1 MHAMMTR
8 RCEKSGKSS
17 GFDFNYRAGI
27 LMKTRAHKVVAK
39 NKERRAHRE
48 QASGADVG
56 VSVSVV
62 RTVSLAPLA
71 HAVAL
76 IIATGAWHSAH
87 AQQAFSSAWF
97 AAKGAAQST
106 AASTG
111 YLPNGMPASSLTN
124 PALQQQKANQQLQT
138 SLNNLSIV
146 ARGIAAQQAA
156 QQAARLAALNG
167 NGVPDG
173 LGDGGLKVDTNSLT
187 KGWLNANAPTQTTAG
202 GQTTVAIQ
210 QTADRAILN
219 WESFNVGKNTLLR
232 FYQDANWA
240 VLNRVN
246 DPLARP
252 SQIQGQI
259 KGDGTVMIVN
269 RNGIIF
275 SGSSRV
281 NTRSLVASTAGITDA
296 QFRDK
301 GLYVDATGTQPSFTN
316 AMGKIEVQAGAQL
329 STSAS
334 TSATQSGGYV
344 LLMGSEVN
352 NAGQINTPGGQ
363 VTLAAGDNFYIRK
376 GASTDGNATSTTR
389 GNEVSAQLNVGSAS
403 SGKASN
409 TGLITAATGDI
420 TMTGHAVVQ
429 AGVVVSTTSVSTRGT
444 IHLLNRASDT
454 AGSVTLAEGSTT
466 ALLLDQSASTALDS
480 QRDAALKNL
489 DGVKTTNNITA
500 NFDNLSNV
508 SDRGDLS
515 RIEIVSGNTVEFKD
529 ASTTLAT
536 GGQIAVSAKQ
546 RSLVGNGAIL
556 NVAGAVGV
564 SVAMES
570 NNLSINVQGNELRDA
585 SGNRDGGLLNSSNVW
600 IDRRSLVLVPAG
612 TNGYTTDR
620 WYTAGGLLEVS
631 GYLATGGHSVGEWMA
646 LGGSVTFS
654 GKDVVTQARSNINL
668 SGGTLNVQTGYLNQ
682 SWLKGA
688 DGQLYEVSKAPRDLL
703 YNGLY
708 KGYELEHARWGKN
721 ATEYFYNPLIGPQRR
736 LESGYTVGR
745 DAGRLIIATD
755 SAVLEGQLTTEVF
768 QGGRQTQAAQAG
780 LDGYYQ
786 SQNAAAQRGQLIIG
800 QYLPRYDTAASLLR
814 YGLTPKASQV
824 TLADQVAAIA
834 DGLGLS
840 TALPA
845 DRLGSVLL
853 DSGSING
860 FGLGGLIIGGK
871 DSISVNSAV
880 QMANGGNITLYAP
893 QVSVNAD
900 IAAHGGS
907 INLGN
912 VLLQM
917 SANNR
922 YEDTNQL
929 AAAGKPTVVNVADG
943 VKLDA
948 SGMWSNLQKNQE
960 DIGGLPAMNGGTVS
974 IRSTR
979 DVLLGRSS
987 LIDVSSGAAMLAS
1000 GKSSGGKGGSVRLQN
1015 NAVPGVGTAMRLDG
1029 DLRGYGV
1036 AGGGTLTIDTGSI
1049 VIGGSNAVAGGLQLA
1064 ADYFSKGFS
1073 SYALAGLDGITV
1085 ADGAQLNVFMP
1096 VYRIGADAGSKLSG
1110 RSADAALEVWTPP
1123 VYQEDP
1129 VKAKLTQRKGASI
1142 SLQAGTADSTLAASR
1157 LNTTVLRIGRDAN
1170 INVDPGQ
1177 TVTLSGIGQITIDR
1191 GARLNAWGGNITL
1204 GQLAFAETNP
1214 TLNAAYL
1221 TADKHSIWI
1230 GEQVVLDVAARAVT
1244 AVDMRGRTYGVVGA
1258 GGSIVI
1264 GGTVDPAKGLV
1275 STQNLHVFV
1284 AVREGA
1290 VLDASG
1296 SQATL
1301 DIDGLGKTVIAGN
1314 GGSIALAAGDGL
1326 YLDGIMRAASGG
1338 SGAAGGSLSVAQDLP
1353 SYLNTASVTL
1363 QTPRQFIIDQQAQP
1377 SALTAGLNDRDGTAQ
1392 MVYGHARLGVD
1403 QVQNGG
1409 FGQLTLFGRG
1419 GIFFNGNIELS
1430 MSQSLQLYAGGF
1442 SQLDAAHGAT
1452 RVNLAAPYVR
1462 LAGAGLLTTPDQ
1474 MSLPTV
1480 SPVVLPAT
1488 PASLNANAALIDMRD
1503 TVTLGFS
1510 TNTFNSSGDLR
1521 LLASVNAPPSGAQF
1535 STIVSTAGDITL
1547 RAAQI
1552 YPDTGAMASVQA
1564 GVGWGK
1570 EPATGYSLYNPASIL
1585 RVERN
1590 GSDLPALPYSVFGV
1604 LQLGAATV
1612 EQGGVLRAPLGA
1624 IKLGNGDRGFNN
1636 QLDLLPGSLTSVS
1649 AAGLI
1654 MPYGGTVDGISYT
1667 YGGNNVTL
1675 VGIGGNPA
1683 TQGVS
1688 LAGTSVNVQAGA
1700 VIDLSGGGNLTG
1712 AGFVSGRGG
1721 STDVRTSPLM
1731 QVGTDGRF
1739 SLPTLA
1745 SNPVYA
1751 IVPGQ
1756 QVAQAPGVSS
1766 GAATDPL
1773 IGQKITIGQGVPGL
1787 PAGTY
1792 TLMPST
1798 YALLPGAFRVEL
1810 NGAAGLGASFAT
1822 MALRNGSSTVAAQ
1835 LSMGNTGIADTLFR
1849 QAIVTPA
1856 KTMRTYSQYN
1866 EMSYAQFIAADAAR
1880 RGITRAMEPDDG
1892 KSLMLTLRT
1901 GGGADAFQFDGSA
1914 NFGAVNDG
1922 YDGSLVVV
1930 ALAKAFQ
1937 PRALE
1942 IVAPGADASPG
1953 FNGVTLH
1960 SDSLNKL
1967 LPGRMMIGSTPS
1979 VLYGQGGNVIGF
1991 STNDTAQIS
2000 LRSGASLSAPEV
2012 MLVTGLGTNS
2022 GGQNI
2027 VIEQGAAINTIGKG
2041 KVSYDA
2047 TNGFVYSGGVDMLA
2061 VSNGLL
2067 NFIPNTVAATGGS
2080 TDGIRIGGCTFTPC
2094 IGATELYSEGSIAAF
2109 TSNSFSLD
2117 DTVRYGTRNLTLGV
2131 SSVNAG
2137 TPQALADAAAR
2148 NALPFGF
2155 ALNQNVLNRLLA
2167 GDTRYG
2173 APALETLILTA
2184 RDSFNFYG
2192 STSLSTLNAATGK
2205 SSLKNLVLNTPAI
2218 YGYGNAG
2225 DVATIQTGNLIGNG
2239 GTSPA
2244 GNIVAQGAGTGSGT
2258 LDIRAERIEFG
2269 YAPFTQPSSLTVVDR
2284 LTLGFANVNFT
2295 ATDRIT
2301 ANHKGGLS
2309 VYQSQGA
2316 YDAATGYQY
2325 SGGNLNITTP
2335 LLTGEAASVNRITA
2349 GGTITVAAPAGI
2361 GAAAAERTD
2370 VALGA
2375 ELSLTAGDVR
2385 LDSTVA
2391 LASGKLS
2398 ITSAGDLLLDKHA
2411 TIDMAGR
2418 KLAFFDINKY
2428 SWGGDVTL
2436 ESRSGNLRQA
2446 AGSLIDLSAQNN
2458 RAGTLKATALAD
2470 AAGVVDLQGSILGTS
2485 SGYYDAGGTLV
2496 PYLAAT
2502 IDIGAQNL
2510 GDSGALDSQFA
2521 ALNQRL
2527 TAGGVFGGRSFQLKQ
2542 GDLNIGSDIKAGEVN
2557 VSVDNGSLTVYGT
2570 IDASGERVG
2579 SIRLAAGNNLTISGG
2594 ALLDAHGSTLRVD
2607 SYGKIIDS
2615 PNRAIVELSSGDT
2628 GQLTLASGSRIDL
2641 RHGTD
2646 AVVGLQAGQNDGVAR
2661 GTLTLNA
2668 FRTGETS
2675 GDIRIDAGGNLNI
2688 AGARSIAVN
2697 AMWRYIDAPDGVDP
2711 LVTRPFQVITQGYLD
2726 QKHTQNTLFMT
2737 AALANGNLMNSKL
2750 TGLRAYNDAFHL
2762 RPGMEIASKTA
2773 DGDLVV
2779 QGDLDLSGY
2788 RYASVNPHTQLTGVY
2803 GSGEA
2808 GALTLRAGGNLDV
2821 YGSINDGFAPPPAT
2835 PDDNGWLLLPG
2846 KDFTGGNI
2854 IIPRS
2859 GVVLDDGTIYEAG
2872 QTLNY
2877 DLPIQARAFE
2887 TGQLIPVAST
2897 LSAPMTLAAG
2907 TVLSTNVRDASG
2919 NLLRAAGSVLAAS
2932 ETLPANTR
2940 FDAGM
2945 RLPGAASLTAMI
2957 WPKNV
2962 KLPELSGG
2970 GGVFVMNGATTLPM
2984 GAFIPAG
2991 TDIKLPG
2998 GVASIDLRDR
3008 SSGSQGK
3015 LWAIAAMLPEGSQSW
3030 AMRLVA
3036 GADTGA
3042 ADSRITKPQTGAG
3055 TLRLADG
3062 HYGSYGR
3069 AQQSFGW
3076 SQQAVDEFLEYLG
3089 VTIVLGDPIDPTLLG
3104 IPDVATVCSS
3114 YPDYC
3119 MGVGTPTYIPTPAS
3133 TRFSVVRTGIGDMDL
3148 LAAKDFRMDTLYGVY
3163 TAGVSSAAT
3172 SASDPYNLPRVG
3184 NSNGTVLNDA
3194 SGAYEKFVNGG
3205 PNSLA
3210 RAWYPTEGG
3219 NLTVRVGGS
3228 ISGNQMAAADSGY
3241 QRPNPDDTGYDTAAV
3256 GNWLWRQGS
3265 GSTLGGGNDQ
3275 LTAWWINFGSYVS
3288 ATADKLI
3295 GFTGLGALGG
3305 GNLRVEAGGDAGTLG
3320 RTVGL
3325 QRESTFNWRS
3335 QSLVLAVGSTGR
3347 VGADGSLTLTGGGDL
3362 DVRIGGALNPVSAT
3376 NDVDP
3381 SGGALVNLRGS
3392 VQVQAAELGRMTMSY
3407 SAEASRSIP
3416 GETRAFNAFVPTR
3429 ADLGGGL
3436 ILVPGDATFNLSSRG
3451 DQVINSA
3458 IDPGRVSQM
3467 RATPLTASM
3476 PDPNDPIKSL
3486 PTGSGTSWFSLWT
3499 KNTALNLFSAGGN
3512 LSPIMP
3518 GTGSD
3523 LSIVYPGS
3531 LSAVAASGSL
3541 YYGLAGTTSNNNL
3554 VLTPLLLAPSANG
3567 QLEFLAHKSIYSG
3580 GYTVS
3585 QSAGASSSMATPF
3598 RPAFSGTTADGTV
3611 VSNLNSDGSHVNFS
3625 RNSYPL
3631 FAFGSGTASGD
3642 LSGNGQPA
3650 RFYAV
3655 DGDLIGVSS
3664 GRAISFTV
3672 SRDETR
3678 SGQLWYEGAQPVWMR
3693 AGRDIVGSGSRLGN
3707 ADLFQ
3712 GEDKYSAVN
3721 NLFVNNSV
3729 NDVSIVSAGRDILYS
3744 GFAVA
3749 GPGTLE
3755 TMAGRNIQM
3764 EDRVGVNSIGPIVA
3778 GDKRPG
3784 AGIAM
3789 QAGVSAA
3796 GADYAGLIAR
3806 YLDPAN
3812 LMTSGTSLA
3821 SQPGKVVKTYEKELA
3836 AWLTERYGFTGNTE
3850 QARTFFAGLP
3860 AEQQRVFARQVYF
3873 AELTAGGR
3881 EYNDPNSPRSASYLR
3896 GRNMIASLF
3905 PSMNAAGSS
3914 LTYAGDITMFGN
3926 AGVHTMFGG
3935 DIQMLSPGG
3944 RQVFGVEGTSPA
3956 GSTGVITQGAGNV
3969 QLYSLGSILLGQSRI
3984 MTTFGGNV
3992 IAWSANGDINA
4003 GRGSKTTVVY
4013 TPPKRVYDRWGNV
4026 TLSADVPSSGA
4037 GIATLAPIP
4046 EVPAGDVD
4054 LIAPL
4059 GTIDA
4064 GEAGIRV
4071 SGNVNLAAL
4080 QVINAANIQ
4089 VKGDA
4094 VGIPTI
4100 AAVNV
4105 GALTNASA
4113 AASSAASA
4121 AQDSVQRARNEARQ
4135 ALPSIFTVRVLGF
4148 GNEQGSGGEQTLP
4161 RSGLHSDAT
4170 GYDAKNRVQILG
4182 HGENFNP
4189 ELLSRLTAEQR
4200 RQLQQPR

>member
-1 MHAMMTR
+1 MPSLHVSR
-8 RCEKSGKSS
+8 RTLTTALQPQTSS
-17 GFDFNYRAGI
+17 AYRFDNGQTDIYRPRPI
-27 LMKTRAHKVVAK
+27 
-39 NKERRAHRE
+39 
-48 QASGADVG
+48 
-56 VSVSVV
+56 V
-62 RTVSLAPLA
+62 R
-71 HAVAL
+71 AVAIML
-76 IIATGAWHSAH
+76 AAGAAGSGMTNAY

-138 SLNNLSIV
+138 SLNNLSVV

-156 QQAARLAALNG
+156 QQAARLAAMNG
-167 NGVPDG
+167 SGVPDG
-173 LGDGGLKVDTNSLT
+173 LADGGLKVDTDSLT

-210 QTADRAILN
+210 QTSDRAILN
-219 WESFNVGKNTLLR
+219 WESFNVGRNTLLR
-232 FYQDANWA
+232 FYQDPNWA

-259 KGDGTVMIVN
+259 KGDGAVMIVN

-275 SGSSRV
+275 SGSSQI
-281 NTRSLVASTAGITDA
+281 NTRSLVAAAANITDA

-301 GLYVDATGTQPSFTN
+301 GLYVDSTGTQPSFTN
-316 AMGKIEVQAGAQL
+316 ALGKIEVQAGAQL
-329 STSAS
+329 STSAPA
-334 TSATQSGGYV
+334 SATQSGGYV
-344 LLMGSEVN
+344 LLMGGEVS

-363 VTLAAGDNFYIRK
+363 TTLAAGDNFYIRK
-376 GASTDGNATSTTR
+376 GIATDGNTTSTTR
-389 GNEVSAQLNVGSAS
+389 GNEVSTQGNTGG
-403 SGKASN
+403 GKVSN
-409 TGLITAATGDI
+409 TGLITASTGDI
-420 TMTGHAVVQ
+420 TLTGHAVVQ
-429 AGVVVSTTSVSTRGT
+429 GGVAVSTTSVGTRGT

-454 AGSVTLAEGSTT
+454 TGSVTLAEGSTT
-466 ALLLDQSASTALDS
+466 AILLDSSSATALDS

-500 NFDNLSNV
+500 NFDNLSSV

-515 RIEIVSGNTVEFKD
+515 RVEIVSGNTVEFKD

-556 NVAGAVGV
+556 DVAGVVGV
-564 SVAMES
+564 SVAMEA
-570 NNLSINVQGNELRDA
+570 NNISINVQGNELRDA
-585 SGNRDGGLLNSSNVW
+585 AGNRDGGLLNSSNVW

-688 DGQLYEVSKAPRDLL
+688 DGQLYEVSKAPGDLL

-900 IAAHGGS
+900 IAAHGGN

-922 YEDTNQL
+922 YEDSNQL
-929 AAAGKPTVVNVADG
+929 AAAGKPTVVKVADG

-948 SGMWSNLQKNQE
+948 SGVWSNLQANQD
-960 DIGGLPAMNGGTVS
+960 DISGMPAMNGGTVS

-979 DVLLGRSS
+979 DVMLGDGS
-987 LIDVSSGAAMLAS
+987 LVDVSSGASMLAT
-1000 GKSSGGKGGSVRLQN
+1000 GKTSGGKGGNVRLQN
-1015 NAVPGVGTAMRLDG
+1015 NAVPAVGTAMRLDG

-1073 SYALAGLDGITV
+1073 SYALTGLDGITV

-1419 GIFFNGNIELS
+1419 GLFFNGNIELS

-1739 SLPTLA
+1739 SLPSLA

-1751 IVPGQ
+1751 IVPGPQ
-1756 QVAQAPGVSS
+1756 AVQAPGVSA
-1766 GAATDPL
+1766 GGATDPS
-1773 IGQKITIGQGVPGL
+1773 IGQKITVGQGVPGL

-1798 YALLPGAFRVEL
+1798 YALLPGAFRIEL

-1822 MALRNGSSTVAAQ
+1822 TALRNGSSTVAAQ
-1835 LSMGNTGIADTLFR
+1835 LSIGNTGIADTLFR

-1866 EMSYAQFIAADAAR
+1866 EMSYAQFIVADAVR

-2225 DVATIQTGNLIGNG
+2225 DVATIQTGNLIWNG

-2309 VYQSQGA
+2309 VYQSQVA

-2325 SGGNLNITTP
+2325 SGGNLNLTTP

-2436 ESRSGNLRQA
+2436 ESTSGNVRQA
-2446 AGSLIDLSAQNN
+2446 AGSMIDLSAQNN
-2458 RAGTLKATALAD
+2458 RAGTLKVRALAG

-2615 PNRAIVELSSGDT
+2615 PNRAIVELTSGQN

-2641 RHGTD
+2641 RHGTG
-2646 AVVGLQAGQNDGVAR
+2646 AAIGTQAGQNDGVAR

-2668 FRTGETS
+2668 YRTGETS
-2675 GDIRIDAGGNLNI
+2675 GDIRIDAAGSLDI
-2688 AGARSIAVN
+2688 AGARTIAVN
-2697 AMWRYIDAPDGVDP
+2697 AMWRYTDAPDGSDP
-2711 LVTRPFQVITQGYLD
+2711 LVTRPFQVITQAYLD
-2726 QKHTQNTLFMT
+2726 GKNLQNTAFMT
-2737 AALANGNLMNSKL
+2737 AALANGTLMNSKL
-2750 TGLRAYNDAFHL
+2750 AGLRSYNDAFHL

-2779 QGDLDLSGY
+2779 LGDLDLSGY

-2808 GALTLRAGGNLDV
+2808 GALILRAGGNLNI
-2821 YGSINDGFAPPPAT
+2821 YGSINDGFAPPPPT
-2835 PDDNGWLLLPG
+2835 NDDNGWLLLPG

-2854 IIPRS
+2854 VVPRS
-2859 GVVLDDGTIYEAG
+2859 GVVLDDGTVYEAG

-2877 DLPIQARAFE
+2877 DLPIQARAFDA
-2887 TGQLIPVAST
+2887 GQLIPVASA
-2897 LSAPMTLAAG
+2897 LNAPLTLAAG
-2907 TVLSTNVRDASG
+2907 TVLSANVRDASG
-2919 NLLRAAGSVLAAS
+2919 NLLHLAGSVLAAT

-2945 RLPGAASLTAMI
+2945 RLPGAASLAAMI

-2962 KLPELSGG
+2962 KLPELAAGG
-2970 GGVFVMNGATTLPM
+2970 GYFVMNGATTLPI
-2984 GAFIPAG
+2984 GALIPSG
-2991 TDIKLPG
+2991 TDIHLPG

-3015 LWAIAAMLPEGSQSW
+3015 LWAIAPMLAEGSQSW
-3030 AMRLVA
+3030 SMRLVA
-3036 GADTGA
+3036 GADTAA
-3042 ADSRITKPQTGAG
+3042 ADSRLTVSRSAGGNLRMADSHYGMYGTPVYLWTQDGVDNMGAG
-3055 TLRLADG
+3055 VVG
-3062 HYGSYGR
+3062 
-3069 AQQSFGW
+3069 Q
-3076 SQQAVDEFLEYLG
+3076 
-3089 VTIVLGDPIDPTLLG
+3089 PIDFAAIGYPTMCSDNPSFCG
-3104 IPDVATVCSS
+3104 TDPTIP
-3114 YPDYC
+3114 
-3119 MGVGTPTYIPTPAS
+3119 PTYSAGS
-3133 TRFSVVRTGIGDMDL
+3133 TRFSVVRTGTADMDL
-3148 LAAKDFRMDTLYGVY
+3148 LAAGDFRMDTLYGVY
-3163 TAGVSSAAT
+3163 TAGTSSSAT
-3172 SASDPYNLPRVG
+3172 SAGDPYNLPRAR
-3184 NSNGTVLNDA
+3184 NSNGTVLNDPD
-3194 SGAYEKFVNGG
+3194 GFNEKFVNGSAD
-3205 PNSLA
+3205 NLA
-3210 RAWYPTEGG
+3210 RAWYPTDGG
-3219 NLTVRVGGS
+3219 NLTVKAGGN
-3228 ISGNQMAAADSGY
+3228 ISGNQMSPAGTTY
-3241 QRPNPDDTGYDTAAV
+3241 GRPIANDNGVDTAAV

-3265 GSTLGGGNDQ
+3265 GATLGTGNDQ
-3275 LTAWWINFGSYVS
+3275 LSAWWINFGSYVAIDYS
-3288 ATADKLI
+3288 LNPANADRMV
-3295 GFTGLGALGG
+3295 GFTGLGTLGG
-3305 GNLRVEAGGDAGTLG
+3305 GNVRIEAGGNAGTLSRSVDLG
-3320 RTVGL
+3320 QSQGI
-3325 QRESTFNWRS
+3325 NWRS
-3335 QSLVLAVGSTGR
+3335 QSLVVAVGSTGR

-3362 DVRIGGALNPVSAT
+3362 DMRIGGALNPFSASVS
-3376 NDVDP
+3376 NDTA
-3381 SGGALVNLRGS
+3381 GGSIVNLRGS
-3392 VQVQAAELGRMTMSY
+3392 VQAQAAELGRMVMAY
-3407 SAEASRSIP
+3407 SVDSGRAIP
-3416 GETRAFNAFVPTR
+3416 GETRTYNAFVATR
-3429 ADLGGGL
+3429 ADLFGGVV
-3436 ILVPGDATFNLSSRG
+3436 LVPGDATFALSSRG
-3451 DQVINSA
+3451 DQVVANVT
-3458 IDPGRVSQM
+3458 DPGRGLQAN
-3467 RATPLTASM
+3467 ATPLTAVVA
-3476 PDPNDPIKSL
+3476 DPADPTKSL
-3486 PTGSGTSWFSLWT
+3486 PTGSGQSWFSLWT
-3499 KNTALNLFSAGGN
+3499 KNTTVNLFSAGGN
-3512 LSPIMP
+3512 LAPVSP
-3518 GTGSD
+3518 TASSD
-3523 LSIVYPGS
+3523 LSMVYPGS

-3541 YYGLAGTTSNNNL
+3541 YYGLGGTSSNNAL
-3554 VLTPLLLAPSANG
+3554 VLTPLVLAPSVNG
-3567 QLEFLAHKSIYSG
+3567 QLGFLARDSIYSG

-3585 QSAGASSSMATPF
+3585 QSGAASSNMATPF
-3598 RPAFSGTTADGTV
+3598 RPAFSGTTAGGTA
-3611 VSNLNSDGSHVNFS
+3611 VSNLNSDGSHVSNYAT
-3625 RNSYPL
+3625 SYPL
-3631 FAFGSGTASGD
+3631 FAFGSGTVSGEVR
-3642 LSGNGQPA
+3642 GNGQPA

-3655 DGDLIGVSS
+3655 DGDLVGVSS
-3664 GRAISFTV
+3664 GRAIAFDAFSPQE
-3672 SRDETR
+3672 SRR
-3678 SGQLWYEGAQPVWMR
+3678 GQLWYEGAQPVWMI
-3693 AGRDIVGSGSRLGN
+3693 AGRDIVSSGSRLGQPDVFN
-3707 ADLFQ
+3707 VNDVYTAT
-3712 GEDKYSAVN
+3712 N

-3729 NDVSIVSAGRDILYS
+3729 NDVSIVSAGRDILFS
-3744 GFAVA
+3744 SFAVA

-3755 TMAGRNIQM
+3755 ITAGRNIQM
-3764 EDRVGVNSIGPIVA
+3764 ENRAGVNSIGPIVA

-3784 AGIAM
+3784 ASIAM
-3789 QAGVSAA
+3789 QAGAGAA
-3796 GADYAGLIAR
+3796 GADYAGLITR

-3812 LMTSGTSLA
+3812 LIVSGASLA
-3821 SQPGKVVKTYEKELA
+3821 SQPGKVVKTYEKELVT
-3836 AWLTERYGFTGNTE
+3836 WLTERYGFSGDTA
-3850 QARTFFAGLP
+3850 QARAFFADLP
-3860 AEQQRVFARQVYF
+3860 AEQQGVFARQVYF

-3881 EYNDPNSPRSASYLR
+3881 EYNDPKSPRFGSYLR

-3905 PSMNAAGSS
+3905 PSADAAGNA

-3935 DIQMLSPGG
+3935 DIEMLTPGG
-3944 RQVFGVEGTSPA
+3944 RQVFGIEGSNPA
-3956 GSTGVITQGAGNV
+3956 GSAGVITQGAGNV

-3984 MTTFGGNV
+3984 MTTFGGDV
-3992 IAWSANGDINA
+3992 IAWSAGGDINA

-4013 TPPKRVYDRWGNV
+4013 TPPKRIYDRWGNV
-4026 TLSADVPSSGA
+4026 SLSSDVPSTGA

-4113 AASSAASA
+4113 AASSAATA

-4148 GNEQGSGGEQTLP
+4148 GNEGGGNETRPVPAGAGYQNGSAFQVLGQGNLT
-4161 RSGLHSDAT
+4161 DAQR
-4170 GYDAKNRVQILG
+4170 A
-4182 HGENFNP
+4182 
-4189 ELLSRLTAEQR
+4189 RLTETER
-4200 RQLQQPR
+4200 RNLAQ

>member
-1 MHAMMTR
+1 MT
-8 RCEKSGKSS
+8 
-17 GFDFNYRAGI
+17 
-27 LMKTRAHKVVAK
+27 TRARTSKDRPAVLTEECHFRRAPITRAIALVVA
-39 NKERRAHRE
+39 
-48 QASGADVG
+48 
-56 VSVSVV
+56 
-62 RTVSLAPLA
+62 
-71 HAVAL
+71 
-76 IIATGAWHSAH
+76 TGGLFNTAQ

-612 TNGYTTDR
+612 TNGYATDR
-620 WYTAGGLLEVS
+620 WYTAGGLLEVG
-631 GYLATGGHSVGEWMA
+631 GYLATGGHSIGEWMA
-646 LGGSVTFS
+646 LGGTVTFS

-688 DGQLYEVSKAPRDLL
+688 DGNLYEVSKAPGDLL

-721 ATEYFYNPLIGPQRR
+721 TTEYFYNPFIGPQRR

-745 DAGRLIIATD
+745 DAGRLIIGTD
-755 SAVLEGQLTTEVF
+755 NAVLEGKITSEVF

-786 SQNAAAQRGQLIIG
+786 SQNAAARRGQLIIG
-800 QYLPRYDTAASLLR
+800 QYLPTYDATAGMLR
-814 YGLTPKASQV
+814 YGLTPKVNQV

-834 DGLGLS
+834 DSLALG
-840 TALPA
+840 TVLPA
-845 DRLGSVLL
+845 DRQGNVLL

-860 FGLGGLIIGGK
+860 FGLGGLIIGAK
-871 DSISVNSAV
+871 DSISVNSAL

-893 QVSVNAD
+893 QVNVNAD
-900 IAAHGGS
+900 VAAHGGS

-917 SANNR
+917 SGNNR

-960 DIGGLPAMNGGTVS
+960 DISGLPAMNGGTVS

-1015 NAVPGVGTAMRLDG
+1015 NAVPGVGAIMALDG
-1029 DLRGYGV
+1029 DLRAYGV

-1049 VIGGSNAVAGGLQLA
+1049 VIGGSNPVAGGLQLA

-1073 SYALAGLDGITV
+1073 SYALTGLDGVTV
-1085 ADGAQLNVFMP
+1085 ADGAQVNVFMP
-1096 VYRIGADAGSKLSG
+1096 VYRVGANAGDKVSG
-1110 RSADAALEVWTPP
+1110 SSGARVLEVWTPP

-1129 VKAKLTQRKGASI
+1129 AKAKLTQRKGASI
-1142 SLQAGTADSTLAASR
+1142 SLQAGTVDSTLAATR
-1157 LNTTVLRIGRDAN
+1157 LNTSVLRIGRDAN
-1170 INVDPGQ
+1170 ITVDPGQ
-1177 TVTLSGIGQITIDR
+1177 SITLSGIGQITVDR

-1204 GQLAFAETNP
+1204 GQLALGETNP
-1214 TLNAAYL
+1214 ALNAAYL

-1230 GEQVVLDVAARAVT
+1230 GEQAVLDVAARTVT
-1244 AVDMRGRTYGVVGA
+1244 AVDMRGRTYGTAGN

-1264 GGTVDPAKGLV
+1264 GGTVNPTKGLV
-1275 STQNLHVFV
+1275 STQNIHLFV
-1284 AVREGA
+1284 ALREGA

-1301 DIDGLGKTVIAGN
+1301 DIDGLGKTVVASN
-1314 GGSIALAAGDGL
+1314 GGSIALASGDGL

-1338 SGAAGGSLSVAQDLP
+1338 NGAAGGSLSVAQDLP
-1353 SYLNTASVTL
+1353 SYLQAINPAML
-1363 QTPRQFIIDQQAQP
+1363 APRQLIVDQQAQL
-1377 SALTAGLNDRDGTAQ
+1377 SGLSTGLSDRDGTAQ
-1392 MVYGHARLGVD
+1392 MAYGHARLGVD

-1419 GIFFNGNIELS
+1419 GIFFNGNVDLS
-1430 MSQSLQLYAGGF
+1430 MSQSLQLYSGGLY
-1442 SQLDAAHGAT
+1442 QRDATQNAT
-1452 RVNLAAPYVR
+1452 RVNLAAPYIR
-1462 LAGAGLLTTPDQ
+1462 MAGVGVFPTPMPDGMVQ
-1474 MSLPTV
+1474 PSGVPAVPRTV
-1480 SPVVLPAT
+1480 PA
-1488 PASLNANAALIDMRD
+1488 ALNMDAALIDIRD
-1503 TVTLGFS
+1503 TIGLGFS

-1521 LLASVNAPPSGAQF
+1521 FQAAVNAAAGGNQF
-1535 STIVSTAGDITL
+1535 STVVTTAGDITL

-1570 EPATGYSLYNPASIL
+1570 EPASDAPLYNPASII
-1585 RVERN
+1585 RIERN
-1590 GSDLPALPYSVFGV
+1590 GTQLPALPYSVFGS
-1604 LQLGAATV
+1604 LQLGAANI
-1612 EQGGVLRAPLGA
+1612 EQGGILRAPLGA
-1624 IKLGNGDRGFNN
+1624 IELGGASSGFTNRIN
-1636 QLDLLPGSLTSVS
+1636 VLPGSLTSVS
-1649 AAGLI
+1649 AAGLV
-1654 MPYGGTVDGISYT
+1654 MPYGGTVDGIGYT
-1667 YGGNNVTL
+1667 YGGSDVAL
-1675 VGIGGNPA
+1675 VGMGGNRS
-1683 TQGVS
+1683 TNNTRQVQGVS
-1688 LAGTSVNVQAGA
+1688 LASTYINVQAGA
-1700 VIDLSGGGNLTG
+1700 TIDLSGGGELTG
-1712 AGFVSGRGG
+1712 AGFISGRGG

-1731 QVGTDGRF
+1731 QVSASGRF
-1739 SLPTLA
+1739 SLPGLA
-1745 SNPVYA
+1745 GNPVYA

-1756 QVAQAPGVSS
+1756 QAAQAPSVSPG
-1766 GAATDPL
+1766 GAVDPL
-1773 IGQKITIGQGVPGL
+1773 IGQRITIGQGVAGL

-1810 NGAAGLGASFAT
+1810 NGVAGTGAAFAT
-1822 MALRNGSSTVAAQ
+1822 TALRNGSSAVTAQ
-1835 LSMGNTGIADTLFR
+1835 LSIGNTGVADTLFR

-1856 KTMRTYSQYN
+1856 KTLRTYSQYN
-1866 EMSYAQFIAADAAR
+1866 EMSYAQFILADAAR
-1880 RGITRAMEPDDG
+1880 RGIPRAMMPDDG
-1892 KSLMLTLRT
+1892 KSLRFTLRAGT
-1901 GGGADAFQFDGSA
+1901 GVGADALQFDGTA
-1914 NFGAVNDG
+1914 NFSGVNNG
-1922 YDGSLVVV
+1922 YAGGLVVLAR
-1930 ALAKAFQ
+1930 ALPFHPQ
-1937 PRALE
+1937 ALE
-1942 IVAPGADASPG
+1942 IVGPDAGPTAG
-1953 FNGVTLH
+1953 FDGVTIR

-1967 LPGRMMIGSTPS
+1967 MPGSMTIGSVP
-1979 VLYGQGGNVIGF
+1979 VVVYGQGGNVVDFFVG
-1991 STNDTAQIS
+1991 DTPMIY
-2000 LRSGASLSAPEV
+2000 LRSGASLSAPQV
-2012 MLVTGLGTNS
+2012 TLVTSDGS
-2022 GGQNI
+2022 SRQI
-2027 VIEQGAAINTIGKG
+2027 VVEQGASINTIGKG
-2041 KVSYDA
+2041 KVAFDA
-2047 TNGFVYSGGVDMLA
+2047 ADGFVYSARGDVLA
-2061 VSNGLL
+2061 VSNGVL
-2067 NFIPNTVAATGGS
+2067 NFIPSTATAAGTGGIS
-2080 TDGIRIGGCTFTPC
+2080 IGGCTLTPC
-2094 IGATELYSEGSIAAF
+2094 VGATELYSEGSIAALTNGNF
-2109 TSNSFSLD
+2109 ALD
-2117 DTVRYGTRNLTLGV
+2117 DAVRYGTRNLTLGV

-2137 TPQALADAAAR
+2137 SAQALADAAAR

-2173 APALETLILTA
+2173 APALESLILTA

-2192 STSLSTLNAATGK
+2192 STSLSTINPATGK

-2218 YGYGNAG
+2218 YGYGNAS
-2225 DVATIQTGNLIGNG
+2225 DVATIQTGNLIWNG
-2239 GTSPA
+2239 GTTPA
-2244 GNIVAQGAGTGSGT
+2244 GNVVAQGAGTGSGT

-2284 LTLGFANVNFT
+2284 LALGFANVNLS
-2295 ATDRIT
+2295 ASDRVT

-2349 GGTITVAAPAGI
+2349 GGTLTLSASAGVAPA
-2361 GAAAAERTD
+2361 AAGRYD

-2375 ELSLTAGDVR
+2375 ELSLTARDVR
-2385 LDSTVA
+2385 IDSTVA
-2391 LASGKLS
+2391 LPSGKLS
-2398 ITSAGDLLLDKHA
+2398 VTAEGGLLLDQHA

-2418 KLAFFDINKY
+2418 KIAFFDVNKY
-2428 SWGGDVTL
+2428 SWGGDVVL

-2496 PYLAAT
+2496 PYLAGS
-2502 IDIGAQNL
+2502 IDIRAQKL
-2510 GDSGALDSQFA
+2510 GDSGSLDSQFA

-2527 TAGGVFGGRSFQLKQ
+2527 TTGGVLGVRSFQLKQ

-2557 VSVDNGSLTVYGT
+2557 VSVDNGNLTVYGT

-2579 SIRLAAGNNLTISGG
+2579 SIRLAAGSNLTIVGS

-3567 QLEFLAHKSIYSG
+3567 QLEFLAHNSIYSG

-3664 GRAISFTV
+3664 GRAIFFTV

-4026 TLSADVPSSGA
+4026 TLSSDVPSTGA

-4046 EVPAGDVD
+4046 EVSAGDVD

-4089 VKGDA
+4089 VKGEA